1 MPSALNNVQLEILKL
16 FSHNQTEEDLN
27 EIKSLLITY
36 LSDKVT
42 READKAFDQKG
53 HTTDIFEKWK
63 QEHFRKRA

>member
-42 READKAFDQKG
+42 READKTFDQKG
-53 HTTDIFEKWK
+53 YTTEIFEKWK
-63 QEHFRKRA
+63 LEHFRKRA